1 MPSKSILLSKMM
13 WFNVLFLVFYLAN
26 PWIGVVE
33 PAVLDSVAVVT
44 LPLANAVLRYVTK
57 GAVHVRPVKD

>member
-1 MPSKSILLSKMM
+1 MTSKNLLLSKMM

-26 PWIGVVE
+26 PWVGAVE
-33 PAVLDSVAVVT
+33 PDVLDSVAVVT
-44 LPLANAVLRYVTK
+44 LPIANAMLRYVTK